1 MTNDELAE
9 LERLERE
16 ARFEAMFHPTD
27 SNRRRGRDV
36 ELTTYR
42 SELGDDNDD

>member
-9 LERLERE
+9 LEAVERRSRLS
-16 ARFEAMFHPTD
+16 AMYDPTD
-27 SNRRRGRDV
+27 SNRRQARDF

-42 SELGDDNDD
+42 AELGDDNDD